1 MILFSRIKRLLKKSP
16 SYVFR
21 RLFSELQHDLDRF
34 SQPRYGRKFTD
45 KKLLNC
51 LGDLDIESCWSRL
64 ERQENPFYFPANPLD
79 HSFELGEGLNR
90 VLKKADQAMEHKI
103 DLMGSGL
110 ISLGETINWLQDY
123 KSGDV
128 WPTGYFR
135 GIDYINPGRSSD
147 VKTVWELS
155 RMQWLIPCGQ
165 AYVLTGDEKYARATK
180 EVLESWIASN
190 PYAMTVNW
198 AVTMEPAMRIFV
210 FIWLFHALSK
220 SEAWSDEHFRAT
232 FLRSLYSHAVFTER
246 FIERSDVNGNHF
258 TADAAALVVAGSFF
272 GAGVDSERWIKS
284 GIFDLETEIIRQV
297 GSDGGNFEG
306 SVAYHRLVAEL
317 LLIAAMFANSSG
329 YKMTSEYLERLRLMG
344 YFSAAYSRPDGT
356 SPLLGDADDARTLP
370 FGFETVIDHRY
381 LPGLIGLFL
390 KDTELTE
397 AVSAP
402 RAEAWWWFG
411 PEGASK
417 IPYEKGNYEITPS
430 SAAFP
435 ESGYYVLRDKRV
447 HSFIDCAAV
456 GLAGRGGHGHNDILS
471 FELALDGVWLIS
483 DAGSYV
489 YTGDFEARNMFRSGR
504 VHNTPMVSDQEQNRF
519 HGPNSLWTLEY
530 DATPSVRSVELQS
543 DKEVIEASHAGY
555 SRLDPPIFP
564 VRKFVMIRDEGKFTV
579 EDSFECRSSS
589 YDVNIPLQLAPGIS
603 LGKVVGQRIEL
614 IGQNRKFY
622 IEWSSAGF
630 WEMEVSTGWVSM
642 SYANRVEAP
651 RLHWISPQSKEALV
665 IEIGICDEG

>member
-1 MILFSRIKRLLKKSP
+1 MTLFSRIKRLFKKPP
-16 SYVFR
+16 SYILS
-21 RLFSELQHDLDRF
+21 RLNSELQHELDRF
-34 SQPRYGRKFTD
+34 SQPRYGKKFTD
-45 KKLLNC
+45 KKLLDR
-51 LGDLDIESCWSRL
+51 LGDIDISSCWSRL
-64 ERQENPFYFPANPLD
+64 EQRDNPFYFPDKLPDSGPELRGGLD
-79 HSFELGEGLNR
+79 R
-90 VLKKADQAMEHKI
+90 ILKKADEAIEHKI

-110 ISLGETINWLQDY
+110 ISLGANINWLQDY

-135 GIDYINPGRSSD
+135 GIDYMNPGRLSD

-165 AYVLTGDEKYARATK
+165 AYVLTGDEKYARASK
-180 EVLESWIASN
+180 EVLESWISSN

-198 AVTMEPAMRIFV
+198 GVTMEPAMRIFV
-210 FIWLFHALSK
+210 FIWLFYTFSK
-220 SEAWSDEHFRAT
+220 SEAWSDQQFRAM
-232 FLRSLYSHAVFTER
+232 FLGSLFNHAIFTER

-258 TADAAALVVAGSFF
+258 TADAAALVAAGSFF

-284 GIFDLETEIIRQV
+284 GVNDLEAEIFRQV
-297 GSDGGNFEG
+297 GADGVDFEG

-317 LLIAAMFANSSG
+317 FLIAAMFAKSSG
-329 YKMTSEYLERLRLMG
+329 YKLTFEYLERLKLMG

-390 KDTELTE
+390 QDTELTE

-402 RAEAWWWFG
+402 RDEALWWFG
-411 PEGASK
+411 PKGASK
-417 IPYEKGNYEITPS
+417 IPFENGNYEIIPS

-447 HSFIDCAAV
+447 HAFIDCAAV
-456 GLAGRGGHGHNDILS
+456 GFAGRGGHGHNDILS

-483 DAGSYV
+483 DPGSYV

-519 HGPNSLWTLEY
+519 HGPNFLWTLEY
-530 DATPSVRSVELQS
+530 DAIPNVRSVELQS

-555 SRLDPPIFP
+555 SRLDPPIYP
-564 VRKFVMIRDEGKFTV
+564 VRKFSMLRDEGKFTV
-579 EDSFECRSSS
+579 EDSFECYSAS
-589 YDVNIPLQLAPGIS
+589 YDVRIPLQLAPGIS
-603 LGKVVGQRIEL
+603 IGKVIGQRIEL

-630 WEMEVSTGWVSM
+630 WEIEVSMGWVSM
-642 SYANRVEAP
+642 SYGKRVEAP
-651 RLHWISPQSKEALV
+651 CLHWVSAQSKEALV
-665 IEIGICDEG
+665 VEIGICGEG